1 MDSPTEHDRIWNPRF
16 ELMGEDEL
24 RQWQLERLQST
35 LHRAARNVRFY
46 RRWFEDQGVNPEDV
60 QELSDLAKLPFTTKA
75 DLRDNYPYGM
85 FATPMRD
92 VVRIHSS
99 SGTTGKPTV
108 VGYTKNDLDTW
119 ADLMA
124 RVQTMAGITREDIVQ
139 VAFGY
144 GLFTGAFGHHYGAEK
159 IGAAVIPMSSGN
171 TKKQIMIMVDYRTTA
186 LVSTPSYALYL
197 AETMAEMGVE
207 SKSLSLRWGLFGA
220 EAWSE
225 NMRDQL
231 EQKLPIIATDNYGL
245 SEVLGPGVAGECL
258 HKNGL
263 HLFEDAFIF
272 EIIDPETLLP
282 VPDGEKGELVIT
294 TINKEAF
301 PLIRYRTR
309 DITRF
314 LSGPC
319 PCGRKNRRLEKVM
332 GRSDDMIIVRGVNLF
347 PSQIEDLLMRIEGV
361 EPHYQII
368 VDRVNNMDQLEIQVE
383 VNETMM
389 SDAVQ
394 DLQKLQERISKEIR
408 DMYQVGAKVKLVEP
422 HSLARFE
429 GKAKR
434 VTDKRV
440 I

>member
-1 MDSPTEHDRIWNPRF
+1 M
-16 ELMGEDEL
+16 ELMSGDEL
-24 RQWQLERLQST
+24 HQLQLERLQST
-35 LHRAARNVRFY
+35 LQRVGRNVRFY
-46 RRWFEDQGVNPEDV
+46 RRLFEEHGIVPEDV
-60 QELSDLAKLPFTTKA
+60 KELSDLSRLPFTAKEN
-75 DLRDNYPYGM
+75 LRDNYPYGM
-85 FATPMRD
+85 FAVPLRD

-108 VGYTKNDLDTW
+108 VGYTRADLETW
-119 ADLMA
+119 AELMA
-124 RVQTMAGITREDIVQ
+124 RIHTMAGLTREDIIQ

-159 IGAAVIPMSSGN
+159 IGAAVIPTGAGN
-171 TKKQIMIMVDYRTTA
+171 TKKQIMIMQDYKPTA
-186 LVSTPSYALYL
+186 LVCTPSYALYL
-197 AETMAEMGVE
+197 AEVMEEMGVE
-207 SKSLSLRWGLFGA
+207 PKSLSLRWGLFGA

-225 NMRDQL
+225 KMRAQI
-231 EQKLPIIATDNYGL
+231 EQKLPIVATDNYGL
-245 SEVLGPGVAGECL
+245 SEVIGPGVAGECL

-272 EIIDPETLLP
+272 EIIDPATLEP
-282 VPDGEKGELVIT
+282 VPEGEKGELVIT

-319 PCGRKNRRLEKVM
+319 PCGRKNRRIEKVT

-347 PSQIEDLLMRIEGV
+347 PSQIEDLLMRVEGV
-361 EPHYQII
+361 SPHYLII
-368 VDRVNNMDQLEIQVE
+368 VERLNNLDTLEIQVE
-383 VNETMM
+383 VNEAMM
-389 SDAVQ
+389 SDAVP
-394 DLQKLQERISKEIR
+394 DLQKLQERIAGEIKEL
-408 DMYQVGAKVKLVEP
+408 YQVGAKVKLVEP
-422 HSLARFE
+422 RTLERFE

-434 VTDKRV
+434 VLDKRE